1 MATSAVHNQT
11 GDSIPLGEIHVSNPY
26 LFQNDTVGEYFSRLR
41 REDPVHYC
49 AERRFGPYW
58 SVTKFN
64 AIMEVD
70 TNHQVFASEAKLGG
84 LSVQEMHD
92 DERGRTT
99 VMFISLDTRQTH
111 TNNKDVRH

>member
-11 GDSIPLGEIHVSNPY
+11 VDSIPLGEINVANPY

-49 AERRFGPYW
+49 AESRFGPYW

-64 AIMEVD
+64 DIMAVD
-70 TNHQVFASEAKLGG
+70 TTHKVFSSEAKLGEIG
-84 LSVQEMHD
+84 RASC
-92 DERGRTT
+92 RGRGCQY
-99 VMFISLDTRQTH
+99 V
-111 TNNKDVRH
+111 